1 MLCITKKI
9 FKNFPLSFLVLVA
22 ALTLLYT
29 LGINFTGYDYDLT
42 NIGANLEAPSKLHF
56 FGTDPLG
63 RDLLTRIIHGG
74 KMSITVGLLT
84 AFFAFVIG
92 SSFGAIAGYVGG
104 KLDEVM
110 MRIIDLIYSLPD
122 LLVLSII
129 ALFVSRST
137 SGIILGLAFIN
148 WMDVARLTRTEVTR
162 LKHEEFAEAAKSIGL
177 SHFDIVIKHLL
188 PNSMGSI
195 IVALSF
201 TVPRAIL
208 AESTLSFIGLG
219 LSPPDTSWGT
229 LAGDAWQYLRT
240 DPHLILFPSLMIF
253 FTVFALNQIGDQLRD
268 KFSPHK
274 IGDHLLVR

>member
-1 MLCITKKI
+1 MALITKRLPFI
-9 FKNFPLSFLVLVA
+9 FLIAVSIITILYSLGVNFSGFS
-22 ALTLLYT
+22 
-29 LGINFTGYDYDLT
+29 YDLPDI
-42 NIGANLEAPSKLHF
+42 NSVLESPSSNHF

-74 KMSITVGLLT
+74 KMSLSIGLLT
-84 AFFAFVIG
+84 AIATFFIG
-92 SSFGAIAGYVGG
+92 TIYGSIAGYLGG
-104 KLDEVM
+104 KADEFM
-110 MRIIDLIYSLPD
+110 MRLIDLIYSLPD

-137 SGIILGLAFIN
+137 SGIIVGLALIN
-148 WMDVARLTRTEVTR
+148 WMDVARLTRTEVKR
-162 LKHEEFAEAAKSIGL
+162 LKQEEFTEAALVIGL
-177 SHFDIVIKHLL
+177 SHFDIVTKHLL
-188 PNSMGSI
+188 PNSMSSI

-240 DPHLILFPSLMIF
+240 DPHLIIFPSIMIF
-253 FTVFALNQIGDQLRD
+253 LTVLSLNQLGDYFRD

-274 IGDHLLVR
+274 IGEHLLVR